1 MQINHTLDVWDMKY
15 IKLLRGT
22 HREINVGAD
31 PNADPVS
38 VVNGVNIVLHK
49 CAAKAVAVEL
59 DEIRFS
65 YRKS

>member
-1 MQINHTLDVWDMKY
+1 MKY
-15 IKLLRGT
+15 MKLLRGT

-38 VVNGVNIVLHK
+38 VVNGVTIVLHK